1 MSSLNVIE
9 LIEKSPITRLNKE
22 YEHRF
27 IEKVK
32 ENFSENEQQIFLSSF
47 FMYINY
53 DQNKDFVVDFEF
65 VWKWCGFTRKDS
77 GKKLLEKH
85 FTKDIDFI
93 FKNFAPPYSGK
104 PIEYINNT
112 ENYTQN
118 NLGGRPSEYIYLT
131 VNTFKKF
138 CLKAG
143 TKKADEIHNYYIKL
157 ENIIQE
163 TLDEE
168 TQELRE
174 QLMKKDEAL
183 MDKIEQYNKLQENHN
198 RILYKR
204 KKHQMM
210 KGRCLYIIKHNDV
223 NTKYKFGITF
233 DLNSRASSYRTY
245 NITDF
250 QYIVYTEDNK
260 LIEDCISRK
269 FKNYLVRYDS
279 EWICNIE
286 LNDII
291 KFIDDVIDLL
301 EIDAKK
307 YTNMDEIIVKDE
319 ENVQSYN
326 DGLDLQNNKNI
337 EINQINESIIEDT
350 ENKSYENLMNEFQEI
365 NKKCNKCLLVLPKT
379 SFNKDKS
386 KKDGHHNTCRL
397 CEKETKKQY
406 MLKKQETMKQI
417 TEKQC
422 KICNIVKDVTNFSK
436 HLYCKDGY
444 VAHCHDC
451 IQKNSNNKRKLDREN
466 NIRYRCGRCGADYSR
481 KDVLIKHQKNCMI

>member
-1 MSSLNVIE
+1 MNVIE

-27 IEKVK
+27 IEKIQQTFT
-32 ENFSENEQQIFLSSF
+32 EDEQQIFLASF
-47 FMYINY
+47 YMYLNY

-85 FTKDIDFI
+85 FTKDIDYI
-93 FKNFAPPYSGK
+93 FKNFIPPDGGK
-104 PIEYINNT
+104 SIDDIIHT
-112 ENYTQN
+112 ENNYN
-118 NLGGRPSEYIYLT
+118 DNLVGRPADNIYLT
-131 VNTFKKF
+131 INTFKKF
-138 CLKAG
+138 CLKSG
-143 TKKADEIHNYYIKL
+143 TKKADDIHNYYIKL
-157 ENIIQE
+157 ENLIQQ

-174 QLMKKDEAL
+174 QLLKKEEVI

-204 KKHQMM
+204 KKHKMI
-210 KGRCLYIIKHNDV
+210 KGKCLYIIKHNE
-223 NTKYKFGITF
+223 NLKFGISF

-245 NITDF
+245 NITEF
-250 QYIVYTEDNK
+250 QYIVYTNDNK
-260 LIEDCISRK
+260 ILEDCISKK
-269 FKNYLVRYDS
+269 FRNQLVRHDS
-279 EWICNIE
+279 EWICNVE

-301 EIDAKK
+301 ELDTKK

-319 ENVQSYN
+319 EN
-326 DGLDLQNNKNI
+326 NNEQELENI
-337 EINQINESIIEDT
+337 EINESITEKT
-350 ENKSYENLMNEFQEI
+350 ENKSSENVINQEI
-365 NKKCNKCLLVLPKT
+365 NKKCNKCLLILPKS

-406 MLKKQETMKQI
+406 MLKKQETFEQI

-422 KICNIVKDVTNFSK
+422 KICNVVKDITNFSK

-451 IQKNSNNKRKLDREN
+451 IQKNSNDRRKLDREN
-466 NIRYRCGRCGADYSR
+466 NIRYTCGRCGADYSR
-481 KDVLIKHQKNCMI
+481 KDVLMKHQKNCMN